1 MSLVFS
7 IPGKT
12 FLAGEY
18 LVLQEGPAL
27 VFLSEP
33 RFELEAKK
41 GSGDVLG
48 IHPESPAGLFIQSH
62 KEYFS
67 GWDLKFRD
75 AYQNR
80 GGFGASTAQFLGIY
94 SLWLYREAPQQDME
108 KILDFRHLLEEYYKV
123 AWNGEGFRPSGVDLV
138 GQLKGS
144 LTFVDKRQGVIAV
157 RAWPFSN
164 LEFFIVHTG
173 HKVATHEHLK
183 ALKPFDSAGLLRAFN
198 NIRLSMDKSDEGLF
212 ISGINSYAEEL
223 AELNFTC
230 DSTRK
235 LLDEVQGLEGV
246 VAAKGCGAL
255 GADVI
260 LVVTLKGHRLA
271 LSEYLEHRRLSVL
284 ASSSDITSG
293 LQIKGIV

>member
-33 RFELEAKK
+33 RFELEADK
-41 GSGDVLG
+41 GHGNVLG
-48 IHPESPAGLFIQSH
+48 IHPDSPAGLFIQSH
-62 KEYFS
+62 KEYFA
-67 GWDLKFRD
+67 GWDLKFHD
-75 AYQNR
+75 SYQSK
-80 GGFGASTAQFLGIY
+80 GGFGASTAQFLGVY
-94 SLWLYREAPQQDME
+94 SLWLYQEAPQQDME

-157 RAWPFSN
+157 KAWPFSN

-173 HKVATHEHLK
+173 NKVATHEHLK
-183 ALKPFDSAGLLRAFN
+183 TLKPFDSSGLLKAFN
-198 NIRLSMDKSDEGLF
+198 SIRLSMDKMDEGLF
-212 ISGINSYAEEL
+212 ISGINGYAQEL
-223 AELNFTC
+223 ADLQLTC
-230 DSTRK
+230 APTSK
-235 LLDEVQGLEGV
+235 LLEEVQGLEGV

-260 LVVTLKGHRLA
+260 MVVTLKGHHLA
-271 LSEYLEHRRLSVL
+271 LSEYLEHRGLSVL
-284 ASSSDITSG
+284 ASSSDIASG
-293 LQIKGIV
+293 LQIKGTV

>member
-33 RFELEAKK
+33 RFELEAEK
-41 GSGDVLG
+41 GRGDVLG
-48 IHPESPAGLFIQSH
+48 IHPESPAGLFIQSRR
-62 KEYFS
+62 EYFA
-67 GWDLKFRD
+67 GWNLKFHD
-75 AYQNR
+75 AYQNK
-80 GGFGASTAQFLGIY
+80 GGFGASTAQFLGAY
-94 SLWLYREAPQQDME
+94 ALWLYQEAPQQDME

-157 RAWPFSN
+157 KAWPFAN

-183 ALKPFDSAGLLRAFN
+183 KLQPFDSSGLLRAFN
-198 NIRLSMDKSDEGLF
+198 SIRQSMDKADEGLF
-212 ISGINSYAEEL
+212 ISGINNYAAEL
-223 AELNFTC
+223 AGLKLTC
-230 DSTRK
+230 DPTLK
-235 LLDEVQGLEGV
+235 LLEEVQGLEGV

-260 LVVTLKGHRLA
+260 MVVTLKGHLAA
-271 LSEYLEHRRLSVL
+271 LSEYVEHRRLTIL

-293 LQIKGIV
+293 LQIKGTI